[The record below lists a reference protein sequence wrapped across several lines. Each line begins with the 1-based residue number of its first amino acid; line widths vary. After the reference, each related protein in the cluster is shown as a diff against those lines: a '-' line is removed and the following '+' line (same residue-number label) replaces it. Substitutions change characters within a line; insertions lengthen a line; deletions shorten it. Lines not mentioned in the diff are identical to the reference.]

1 MLSKWKHIKSEIV
14 IFDVLSILIPNE
26 EKKTAIVKFKESGLL
41 CARQFTAMAAAA
53 TSRHGLRNRPRQC
66 EQRRCNRVASSEQW
80 WWRPQCSFYY
90 SQQLKGKRDSRKTIL
105 TIACVVTSQILCLY
119 LAKQFAANYSATI
132 EVIPTSLPSDCQQV
146 LQCFDYKIS
155 LAKVGIKYKNG
166 LKIHR
171 NELEILF

>member
-1 MLSKWKHIKSEIV
+1 MYC
-14 IFDVLSILIPNE
+14 ILIPNE
-26 EKKTAIVKFKESGLL
+26 EKKTAIVEIKFKKSGLL

-53 TSRHGLRNRPRQC
+53 ASRHGLRNRPRQC

-155 LAKVGIKYKNG
+155 LAKVGFKDKNG

>member
-1 MLSKWKHIKSEIV
+1 MKKRKLQLLKSNLRNLAYCV
-14 IFDVLSILIPNE
+14 HGSSQRWQRPPPV
-26 EKKTAIVKFKESGLL
+26 
-41 CARQFTAMAAAA
+41 A
-53 TSRHGLRNRPRQC
+53 THGLRNRPRQC

-155 LAKVGIKYKNG
+155 LAKV
-166 LKIHR
+166 
-171 NELEILF
+171 